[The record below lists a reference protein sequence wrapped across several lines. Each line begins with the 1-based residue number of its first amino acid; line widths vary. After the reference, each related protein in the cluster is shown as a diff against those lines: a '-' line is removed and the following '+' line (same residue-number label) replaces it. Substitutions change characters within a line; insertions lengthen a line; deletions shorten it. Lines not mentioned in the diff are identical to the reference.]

1 MKSIAA
7 AILSLSALCAGAAL
21 AAPAREAMPDWGT
34 VLPAADVAAGKTA
47 AVRCLSC
54 HDTSDQK
61 INQFGPP
68 LWNVVNRPRATAPA
82 FPYSDA
88 MKASHAPW
96 SYDLLFAYL
105 KDPQAMVHG
114 TPMSFAGFRN
124 AKQRINVIAYLRTL
138 SDNPAPLPP
147 PLAAAAPAGKKA
159 ARK

>member
-1 MKSIAA
+1 MKTIAA
-7 AILSLSALCAGAAL
+7 SILFLVLCGPAL
-21 AAPAREAMPDWGT
+21 AAAPKDAMPDWGS

-54 HDTSDQK
+54 HDMSRDK

-68 LWNVVNRPRATAPA
+68 LWGVVNRPRATMPA

-96 SYDLLFAYL
+96 TYDLLFQYL

-114 TPMSFAGFRN
+114 TPMSFSGFRN
-124 AKQRINVIAYLRTL
+124 AKLRINVIAYLRTL
-138 SDNPAPLPP
+138 ADTPAPLPEP
-147 PLAAAAPAGKKA
+147 AAPAKKA
-159 ARK
+159 VKK